1 MKRILCYGDSNT
13 WGFTPATGKRYAPD
27 VRWPG
32 VMQSTLGADYAV
44 WEDGISGRTTV
55 WEDPFAPCR
64 NGLEGIGYGLLRAK
78 PLDLVVLLLGT
89 NDLYHTNAFGY
100 YRGLSRVV
108 RKILDA
114 PTQFL
119 DSSPVFVQEPQ
130 ILLVSPIT
138 LHANIAALRPEL
150 ELGQKYTEST
160 QFAAYTER
168 VAKEYG
174 LPWLDAA
181 RVACASGVD
190 GIHMEPD
197 SHAALGRAIGE
208 MVLEII

>member
-13 WGFTPATGKRYAPD
+13 WGFTPVTGKRYTPD
-27 VRWPG
+27 VRWTG

-44 WEDGISGRTTV
+44 CEDGISGRTTV

-78 PLDLVVLLLGT
+78 PVDLVVLMLGT

-114 PTQFL
+114 PMQFL

-130 ILLVSPIT
+130 VLLVSPIT
-138 LHANIAALRPEL
+138 LHPNIAALRPEL

-174 LPWLDAA
+174 LPWMDAA
-181 RVACASGVD
+181 RVACASGAD

-197 SHAALGRAIGE
+197 SHAALGKAIGE
-208 MVLEII
+208 MVLEIL